1 MDRQHAFVPAGSITT
16 PGATPGTA
24 PRATATAHAL
34 RKGGLLAGACLC
46 WLLSACSHG
55 PQVRSGA
62 GVAAVTNLEMEPL
75 QLEVGRPGSEAEI
88 FDAPTLFEEAGQHL
102 DGDRY
107 ADAAASYERLLKNFP
122 DSPYA
127 PPALYNAALSYEGLG
142 RYADA
147 AERYRKILADYSASK
162 QVKDALFRLG
172 ACYAETGR
180 WVASS
185 EIYGQAVQRADL
197 TLGDRVEATARLG
210 LAHFELHDLPVAEQ
224 SFARTVELWKT
235 HGDSERLETDFFLA
249 MSHFYLAHIAHQ
261 RFRELPVRLPQQQLE
276 RDIEAKAR
284 AFLDAQVKYVEA
296 IKVKNPSWATAAG
309 YHVGTLYRELYDA
322 LAKAPLPPEFRSG
335 DQRVIYDLLLRD
347 KLRVLLEKAKDIL
360 EKNVSMAERVGVKNG
375 WVARSTEQLQEVQRL
390 LASLDGGP
398 ADKSPLLPAAG
409 EAPAVSP
416 ASAAPPKV
424 PARPKKDY
432 RPRVTL

>member
-1 MDRQHAFVPAGSITT
+1 MDRLHAFVPAGSTAT
-16 PGATPGTA
+16 GATA
-24 PRATATAHAL
+24 RAL
-34 RKGGLLAGACLC
+34 RKGGLFAGACLC

-55 PQVRSGA
+55 PQVRSG
-62 GVAAVTNLEMEPL
+62 VKVPAVTSVEMEPL

-88 FDAPTLFEEAGQHL
+88 FDAPTLFEEGGQHL
-102 DGDRY
+102 DADRY

-122 DSPYA
+122 GSPYA

-142 RYADA
+142 RYTDA
-147 AERYRKILADYSASK
+147 AERYRKILDEHSASK

-185 EIYGQAVQRADL
+185 EIYGQAVQRGDL
-197 TLGDRVEATARLG
+197 TLGDRVEATTRLG

-224 SFARTVELWKT
+224 NFARTIELWKT
-235 HGDSERLETDFFLA
+235 HADSERLETDFFLA

-309 YHVGTLYRELYDA
+309 FHVGTLYRELYDA

-347 KLRVLLEKAKDIL
+347 KLRVLLEKSKEIL

-390 LASLDGGP
+390 LASLDGSGP
-398 ADKSPLLPAAG
+398 LDKSSLPASEG
-409 EAPAVSP
+409 PAVSP
-416 ASAAPPKV
+416 AEVAPKV

-432 RPRVTL
+432 RPRVNL

>member
-1 MDRQHAFVPAGSITT
+1 MDRQHAFIPVGS
-16 PGATPGTA
+16 TA
-24 PRATATAHAL
+24 RAL
-34 RKGGLLAGACLC
+34 KKGGVLAGACLC
-46 WLLSACSHG
+46 WLLSACGHG
-55 PQVRSGA
+55 PQVR
-62 GVAAVTNLEMEPL
+62 AAANPATVTSLEMEPL

-88 FDAPTLFEEAGQHL
+88 FDAPTLFEEGGQHL
-102 DGDRY
+102 DADRY

-147 AERYRKILADYSASK
+147 AERYRKILDEHSASK

-185 EIYGQAVQRADL
+185 EIYGQAAARGDL

-224 SFARTVELWKT
+224 HFARTVELFKN

-322 LAKAPLPPEFRSG
+322 LAKAPLPPEFRAG

-375 WVARSTEQLQEVQRL
+375 WVARSTEQLQEVERL
-390 LASLDGGP
+390 LVSLDGP
-398 ADKSPLLPAAG
+398 APIDKSLDKSPLPAAG
-409 EAPAVSP
+409 PAPEGP
-416 ASAAPPKV
+416 AGAAPPKV

>member
-1 MDRQHAFVPAGSITT
+1 MDRQHAWARA
-16 PGATPGTA
+16 GATR
-24 PRATATAHAL
+24 RAL
-34 RKGGLLAGACLC
+34 KNSGLCAGACLA
-46 WLLSACSHG
+46 WLLTACSHG
-55 PQVRSGA
+55 PQVRPGQLGA
-62 GVAAVTNLEMEPL
+62 PVTSVEMEPL

-88 FDAPTLFEEAGQHL
+88 FDAPTLFEEGGQHL
-102 DGDRY
+102 DADRY

-122 DSPYA
+122 DSPYV

-142 RYADA
+142 RFADA
-147 AERYRKILADYSASK
+147 AERYRKILDEHSASK

-180 WVASS
+180 WVASA
-185 EIYGQAVQRADL
+185 EIYGQAVQRSDL
-197 TLGDRVEATARLG
+197 ALSDRLEATARLG

-224 SFARTVELWKT
+224 HFGRTVELFKSQ
-235 HGDSERLETDFFLA
+235 GERERLETDFFLA
-249 MSHFYLAHIAHQ
+249 MSHFYLAHIAHL

-276 RDIEAKAR
+276 RDLEAKAR

-322 LAKAPLPPEFRSG
+322 LAKAPLPPEVRAG

-375 WVARSTEQLQEVQRL
+375 WVARSTEQLQEVARL
-390 LASLDGGP
+390 LASLDGGG
-398 ADKSPLLPAAG
+398 SPTATLPAA
-409 EAPAVSP
+409 ATTPAASP
-416 ASAAPPKV
+416 PEAAPPKV

-432 RPRVTL
+432 RPRVNL